1 LLLSVGC
8 PNSAKEV
15 FQQHDEKERGSERD
29 GKPKKKKKTVVFT
42 IHNLL
47 RPEAMFVFKEKR
59 KRRETEQTSIQTDVH
74 KMPSFL

>member
-29 GKPKKKKKTVVFT
+29 GKKKTVVFT